1 MNKPFASKLID
12 SEIVPVYETDK
23 GEKVV
28 SAKELHESLMASTRF
43 NDWIQRNLLSVGF
56 EEEIDFYS
64 FLSKTNGRP
73 AQEYILKLDTAKH
86 IAMIQRTEIGMQI
99 RQRFIDLEK
108 EVQQLF
114 AQPKS
119 QAELI
124 AMMAQNNLEQ
134 ERRLTAVEEKQEHV
148 TNILALSNK
157 DWRNKVNAILN
168 GIALKLGGGQYYSDI
183 KNESY
188 KLLEDRAGCSIS
200 IRLNNRKAKMALRGS
215 SKTAINKTT
224 ALDIIEEDKKL
235 VAVYI
240 TVVKELAVKY
250 QLNIEKHRLEDE
262 LEALSL

>member
-1 MNKPFASKLID
+1 MMNQLNQFFEGRQLRVRQDGDEPHFLLKD
-12 SEIVPVYETDK
+12 VCEILELGHVPTVKKRLEDD
-23 GEKVV
+23 VV
-28 SAKELHESLMASTRF
+28 SNHPITDNLGRTQIATFVNEDGLYDVILDSRKPEAKRF
-43 NDWIQRNLLSVGF
+43 RKWITSEVIPTIR
-56 EEEIDFYS
+56 
-64 FLSKTNGRP
+64 KTGS
-73 AQEYILKLDTAKH
+73 Y
-86 IAMIQRTEIGMQI
+86 
-99 RQRFIDLEK
+99 
-108 EVQQLF
+108 